1 MGIVNFGPPEELIR
15 RLKETYHITTFIETG
30 TYHGGTAYWASSIFD
45 HVITIEGS
53 ESLYK
58 KVVEKYRHIK
68 NIEFVH
74 GDSRERLDDVV
85 ARLDGPA
92 IFWLDAHWSGGET
105 YGQTEQGPLIGE
117 IEAINRSEDEHF
129 IFIDDARLFMSPPPG
144 HLSMD
149 QWPNITAVINALQ
162 AFKKERYIVIIEDV
176 IVAVPHFARM
186 ALARYCQEVNTKL
199 WEEYSSRTKK
209 AQNNSAKPVTVS
221 GKKLVDELRSRIR
234 QLPEAKAAGVA
245 EVEEAW
251 TYRKNR
257 LRQLMLQDDVS
268 NFLNWDVIRNSM
280 FYEPPVV
287 ELAFLQKLPNWNKWE
302 RAIRESPVGNP
313 KPYRFCASSSGN
325 LIHQAYNLAKLLCT
339 AGCNIED
346 MSQIF
351 EFGGGYGSMCRLA
364 HQLGFKGR
372 YIIFDLPELSALQE
386 YYLKASGIEV
396 NISTKVTHTENCIV
410 LLSDYDVLKEQLQEK
425 TGLWAFIGTWSISE
439 VPVTL
444 RDKIWALISSA
455 TYVLIAYQ
463 EQFRGIDN
471 TAYFANLVRNSA
483 DYQWNDYPIGHLKN
497 NHYLIGVRKVDARIL
512 DQTCDDAKETK
523 PVITMSTLGKNGRFA
538 NQVFQYA
545 FLKTYAKKHN
555 LEVRT
560 PPWIGQGLF
569 GHKDPPI
576 LRKLPLVKETTNEL
590 AEAVVP
596 NTKETFEN
604 VDFWGYFQYNTSY
617 YAPHKNYFRSL
628 FRPVPEIENKMS
640 QLMNRLRSKGKTVV
654 GIHLRRSDYGYG
666 HFFVAPSKWYKY
678 WLQDLWYKLDEP
690 VLFIASDEPEKVLGD
705 FAEYNPV
712 TSKDLGAELPEAP
725 FYPDFY
731 ILSKCDIVAIS
742 NSSFSFLACMLNERG
757 KLFYRPRL
765 SAEALIRFEPW
776 NSETILR
783 DEKVE
788 DRQPGVKRAA
798 EYAKDHIEQLLTEF
812 LELYEKRPIR
822 NNEGG
827 LKSVGAFNLWYFL
840 RRVRPNLVV
849 ESGVWKG
856 FSTWLIEE
864 TLPHADII
872 CLDPHPEV
880 RQYTSKNAIYP
891 SVDFAEMDFRNYDI
905 SSALV
910 FFDDHQNAYNR
921 ALQAW
926 EKGFEH
932 LIFDDNYPGGSGSH
946 LTLQAHLS
954 SGKEK
959 AARLRQIIEE
969 YEIFPPLYQYDEPI
983 TMEKVYIDIPALD
996 IADTPPFELL
1006 KREMDTYRWMTYVRL
1021 GGCPELKDT
1030 AQGWACPSAKATSV
1044 VEKSGKTISEAAE
1057 SHAEKDS
1064 FQYPSFNALVSFL
1077 SSRDNYR
1084 PTIISTAEVFCGPD
1098 CETTMDTDEY
1108 RTIKSPAG
1116 VYDIEQIAKR
1126 LPSSQTPQLVA
1137 VKADA
1142 TGRNFPINLQALKC
1156 PKLLI
1161 LGNTQHLQT
1170 PIQALLKYALQEKFD
1185 FIMSDHKRH
1194 HLHYFK
1200 EIGFEKV
1207 FWLPA
1212 FNISPHK
1219 QPYYEDKRYKVA
1231 FVGQAG
1237 KWHPYRKYILQYLKA
1252 NGVPVN
1258 HFQLPPPKAAE
1269 IYAQSLV
1276 NLNVSLNGDL
1286 NLRVFEVLSSGG
1298 FLLTDKLTMESG
1310 LELLFKDGQ
1319 HLVCFEN
1326 DRDLLDKIQ
1335 YFLKHPDE
1343 AKAIAQNG
1351 YEEFERNHTPE
1362 KKIKELSDYIL
1373 SGELNPL
1380 YDIEKDKRSI
1390 YVKTDPPIEL
1400 VRRVALYEF
1409 FQEVHLTTTSALIL
1423 FWPEVDGRLACDV
1436 LDLPR
1441 LRLFIKNDSEQIPDQ
1456 NTRLFQNTDMAER
1469 IKLVTT
1475 EQLRQMDLFW
1485 NALVIT
1491 ASELLT
1497 VGLENLLTS
1506 MKFKWLVISDGFDA
1520 LEEQQKKKFK
1530 DILAAAG
1537 FEKRSE
1543 GLELYYWKDK
1553 NLWGKILYSENKIAE
1568 AISCFGQALLENP
1581 SHCDALNNLGVISCQ
1596 LEQLE
1601 NAEKLLLKA
1610 VRLNRRN
1617 LNALTNLSHLY
1628 LRTKRFDDAAEL
1640 FQEAASLDKDDPSL
1654 WFHLGLCYEQSN
1666 RNPEALQAY
1675 KCCNEL
1681 GTSEWPTAEKIQT
1694 LEKRT
1699 AAKRP
1704 KRTAKVILPPK
1715 RILVINNLYPPQ
1727 ELGGYG
1733 RLLYDFTNILENRG
1747 HSIYVL
1753 TSNTPYLG
1761 AIDQDQSNVDRS
1773 LLLFGSWQNGIC
1785 RPIGDKEKILQIIK
1799 KNDEKLQNVIK
1810 HFSPQLCLLGN
1821 IDFLSHSILQP
1832 LLKNGIPVIHHLG
1845 NSNPGY
1851 SVQDTPKSRFYHLA
1865 TASNWLKEEI
1875 LKQGYSLHQIGVI
1888 YPGALV
1894 KEFKMSVLPALD
1906 KLRIAYA
1913 SIILPYKGP
1922 HILINALKRLHDMGV
1937 DFSCSLA
1944 GTSTDEKFVNSL
1956 KNFITQAGMDEKVT
1970 FPGFLPRE
1978 DLKNFFARHNVL
1990 VFPSVFQEP
1999 FGISQVEA
2007 MAAGLT
2013 VVTSGT
2019 GGAKE
2024 IVEHRLSG
2032 VIFNSE
2038 DHESL
2043 ARELLQLTGDEERWR
2058 QIALAGQKRAL
2069 QCFDIEKSV
2078 DDIERIY
2085 CHLTQHNENGIEHGR
2100 KSRSSSKRYIVGKKT
2115 GTPHISPIPL
2125 HTNDSNP
2132 LVSIIMPAY
2141 NAAEYIAE
2149 AIESVLIQ
2157 NYRNFELIIVDDGS
2171 TDNTKDIIAGFKD
2184 EKIKYFYKEN
2194 AGTASARNLAMKES
2208 KGDFL
2213 ITLDADDM
2221 ITPDFIAKHLQQFE
2235 KHPET
2240 DLVYCDDYLIDE
2252 DGKPTRVSERPEYPD
2267 RKSLIRDLFRYGC
2280 PIVPFRTCIRK
2291 SVFDK
2296 IGFFDEDL
2304 LVGEDYDMMRRF
2316 VKSGLKIHH
2325 LKDALYLRRITPNNL
2340 LRNSTAQN
2348 AKCHFEVVKR
2358 FADTFA
2364 YDELFPDV
2372 SWDEIPPE
2380 MRQLHAKCL
2389 AAATY
2394 VAIGHAYIESNS
2406 PAYAERA
2413 SKLACS
2419 ELNDCLKI
2427 DPNNRQIRQL
2437 LQKYELLQAKWA
2449 EESPTSY
2456 SIGKHKINN

>member
-1 MGIVNFGPPEELIR
+1 MQAKSNNGEYPLVSVLSFVKNAARSIR
-15 RLKETYHITTFIETG
+15 R
-30 TYHGGTAYWASSIFD
+30 SI
-45 HVITIEGS
+45 
-53 ESLYK
+53 ESLLAQDYPN
-58 KVVEKYRHIK
+58 VEIIVQDGASTDGTLEILESY
-68 NIEFVH
+68 
-74 GDSRERLDDVV
+74 GDKINLVSEPDSSP
-85 ARLDGPA
+85 LDG
-92 IFWLDAHWSGGET
+92 FS
-105 YGQTEQGPLIGE
+105 
-117 IEAINRSEDEHF
+117 R
-129 IFIDDARLFMSPPPG
+129 
-144 HLSMD
+144 
-149 QWPNITAVINALQ
+149 
-162 AFKKERYIVIIEDV
+162 
-176 IVAVPHFARM
+176 
-186 ALARYCQEVNTKL
+186 ALARITGEFFGSCL
-199 WEEYSSRTKK
+199 SDEELLPH
-209 AQNNSAKPVTVS
+209 AVS
-221 GKKLVDELRSRIR
+221 WAVENLLKYPHV
-234 QLPEAKAAGVA
+234 AAIYGDHYITDIDGNITGQVRPG
-245 EVEEAW
+245 EWNFEKYFCSEW
-251 TYRKNR
+251 T
-257 LRQLMLQDDVS
+257 
-268 NFLNWDVIRNSM
+268 
-280 FYEPPVV
+280 PP
-287 ELAFLQKLPNWNKWE
+287 
-302 RAIRESPVGNP
+302 
-313 KPYRFCASSSGN
+313 FCASFFRRVCYE
-325 LIHQAYNLAKLLCT
+325 A
-339 AGCNIED
+339 
-346 MSQIF
+346 
-351 EFGGGYGSMCRLA
+351 
-364 HQLGFKGR
+364 LGFREYKAADE
-372 YIIFDLPELSALQE
+372 FDLWINLGVKFPIRYVPGMVVAKYAVHPGESSLQPHQPEKRATSRKTAIKRLCNNPQTPEWIRSLHD
-386 YYLKASGIEV
+386 KAIASLYPWRVESYCSMGAW
-396 NISTKVTHTENCIV
+396 
-410 LLSDYDVLKEQLQEK
+410 DV
-425 TGLWAFIGTWSISE
+425 
-439 VPVTL
+439 
-444 RDKIWALISSA
+444 
-455 TYVLIAYQ
+455 
-463 EQFRGIDN
+463 
-471 TAYFANLVRNSA
+471 
-483 DYQWNDYPIGHLKN
+483 
-497 NHYLIGVRKVDARIL
+497 
-512 DQTCDDAKETK
+512 
-523 PVITMSTLGKNGRFA
+523 
-538 NQVFQYA
+538 
-545 FLKTYAKKHN
+545 AKKHAPEAFEN
-555 LEVRT
+555 GPNPERLRFLAARFYHRALELKRN
-560 PPWIGQGLF
+560 GALEEALGYL
-569 GHKDPPI
+569 DM
-576 LRKLPLVKETTNEL
+576 LVK
-590 AEAVVP
+590 
-596 NTKETFEN
+596 
-604 VDFWGYFQYNTSY
+604 YN
-617 YAPHKNYFRSL
+617 
-628 FRPVPEIENKMS
+628 
-640 QLMNRLRSKGKTVV
+640 VV
-654 GIHLRRSDYGYG
+654 GSALNYQRAEILLKLGRINEAAKASYEEL
-666 HFFVAPSKWYKY
+666 K
-678 WLQDLWYKLDEP
+678 LQPEHK
-690 VLFIASDEPEKVLGD
+690 ASQE
-705 FAEYNPV
+705 
-712 TSKDLGAELPEAP
+712 
-725 FYPDFY
+725 
-731 ILSKCDIVAIS
+731 I
-742 NSSFSFLACMLNERG
+742 
-757 KLFYRPRL
+757 
-765 SAEALIRFEPW
+765 
-776 NSETILR
+776 
-783 DEKVE
+783 
-788 DRQPGVKRAA
+788 
-798 EYAKDHIEQLLTEF
+798 IEQEQPHVR
-812 LELYEKRPIR
+812 EKI
-822 NNEGG
+822 
-827 LKSVGAFNLWYFL
+827 SVEASQPSF
-840 RRVRPNLVV
+840 RM
-849 ESGVWKG
+849 
-856 FSTWLIEE
+856 IEKK
-864 TLPHADII
+864 
-872 CLDPHPEV
+872 
-880 RQYTSKNAIYP
+880 RKNA
-891 SVDFAEMDFRNYDI
+891 SE
-905 SSALV
+905 
-910 FFDDHQNAYNR
+910 
-921 ALQAW
+921 
-926 EKGFEH
+926 
-932 LIFDDNYPGGSGSH
+932 
-946 LTLQAHLS
+946 S
-954 SGKEK
+954 SGKRAGENS
-959 AARLRQIIEE
+959 L
-969 YEIFPPLYQYDEPI
+969 
-983 TMEKVYIDIPALD
+983 
-996 IADTPPFELL
+996 
-1006 KREMDTYRWMTYVRL
+1006 
-1021 GGCPELKDT
+1021 
-1030 AQGWACPSAKATSV
+1030 
-1044 VEKSGKTISEAAE
+1044 
-1057 SHAEKDS
+1057 
-1064 FQYPSFNALVSFL
+1064 QYPSFNALVSFL

-1098 CETTMDTDEY
+1098 CETTMDADEY

-1219 QPYYEDKRYKVA
+1219 QPYYEDKRYKVT

-1258 HFQLPPPKAAE
+1258 YFQLPPPKAAE

-1362 KKIKELSDYIL
+1362 KKIKELNDYIL
-1373 SGELNPL
+1373 SGELNSL
-1380 YDIEKDKRSI
+1380 YDIKKDKRSI
-1390 YVKTDPPIEL
+1390 YVKTDSPIEL

-1497 VGLENLLTS
+1497 AGLENLLTS

-1537 FEKRSE
+1537 FEKSSE
-1543 GLELYYWKDK
+1543 GLEIYYWKDK
-1553 NLWGKILYSENKIAE
+1553 NLWGEILYSENKIAE
-1568 AISCFGQALLENP
+1568 AIRCFGQALLENP

-1596 LEQLE
+1596 FEQLE

-1617 LNALTNLSHLY
+1617 ANALINLAHLY
-1628 LRTKRFDDAAEL
+1628 LRMKRFDDATEL

-1654 WFHLGLCYEQSN
+1654 WFHLGICYEQSN

-1675 KCCNEL
+1675 KRCNEL
-1681 GTSEWPTAEKIQT
+1681 GTSEWPVAEKIQT

-1704 KRTAKVILPPK
+1704 KRTSKVILPTK

-1733 RLLYDFTNILENRG
+1733 RLLCDFTNILENRG

-1753 TSNTPYLG
+1753 TSDTPYLG
-1761 AIDQDQSNVDRS
+1761 PIDQDQPNVDRS

-1785 RPIGDKEKILQIIK
+1785 GPIGDKEKILQIIK

-1821 IDFLSHSILQP
+1821 IDFLSPSIFQT

-1922 HILINALKRLHDMGV
+1922 HILINALKKLHDMGV

-1970 FPGFLPRE
+1970 FPGFLPRK

-2024 IVEHRLSG
+2024 IIEHRRSG
-2032 VIFNSE
+2032 VIFNSG

-2043 ARELLQLTGDEERWR
+2043 ARELLQLTGDKERWR

-2069 QCFDIEKSV
+2069 QSFDIEKSV

-2085 CHLTQHNENGIEHGR
+2085 CHLAQHDENGIEHGR
-2100 KSRSSSKRYIVGKKT
+2100 KIHSLYERDIVGKKN

-2194 AGTASARNLAMKES
+2194 AGAASARNLAMKES

-2221 ITPDFIAKHLQQFE
+2221 MAPDFIAKHLQQFE

-2252 DGKPTRVSERPEYPD
+2252 DGKPTRVSENPEYPD

-2372 SWDEIPPE
+2372 SWDQIPPE

-2389 AAATY
+2389 TAATY